1 MPVPSHRQ
9 RGRRWLA
16 GVAAAILLYLAVF
29 GCTAPPSE
37 DAGSPSVTTP
47 ATPDSAEPNEGVSS
61 PNPNGEP
68 FGSQCPNLPA
78 FGNGSLQDLAN
89 QDWLTATASI
99 PALSQLSV
107 ITTVT
112 NLREELASQQDVTVF
127 APTNPAFLAMGAA
140 RVRQLLTNPSEA
152 GDVVRYHVVPGRLAA
167 NALAGKHQ
175 TLTGQRLEVTGS
187 GEEFSVDG
195 RARVVCGNIQTANA
209 TLYLIDQVLVP
220 S

>member
-1 MPVPSHRQ
+1 MPVPLRRQ

-16 GVAAAILLYLAVF
+16 GVAAAMLLHLAVF
-29 GCTAPPSE
+29 GCTVAPRE
-37 DAGSPSVTTP
+37 DPGSPSVTA
-47 ATPDSAEPNEGVSS
+47 ATPDSSEPNDEVSS
-61 PNPNGEP
+61 PDPAGQP
-68 FGSQCPNLPA
+68 FGTQCPNLPA
-78 FGNGSLQDLAN
+78 IGNGSLQDLSN

-112 NLREELASQQDVTVF
+112 ELRDDLASQQDVTVF
-127 APTNPAFLAMGAA
+127 APTNAAFLAMGVTRA
-140 RVRQLLTNPSEA
+140 RQLLTNPSEA
-152 GDVVRYHVVPGRLAA
+152 GNVLRYHVVPGRLAA

-175 TLTGQRLEVTGS
+175 TLTGQSLEVTGS
-187 GEEFSVDG
+187 GEEFRVDG
-195 RARVVCGNIQTANA
+195 RARVVCGNIQTTNA